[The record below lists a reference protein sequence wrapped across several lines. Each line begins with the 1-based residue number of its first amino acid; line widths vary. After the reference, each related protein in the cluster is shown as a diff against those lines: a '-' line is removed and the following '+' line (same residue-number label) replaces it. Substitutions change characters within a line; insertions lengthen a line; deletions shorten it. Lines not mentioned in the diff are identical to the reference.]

1 MALTQT
7 SQLQHF
13 ALGTFS
19 IAGAAP
25 FGGLVVNDHVVAL
38 RGIGDAGLP
47 DSVLGLLECWEASL
61 PRLRHAAMRW
71 AGATANGSGSEPAV
85 PVSMLKVHA
94 PLQPRQIFAVGAN
107 YRRHVIE
114 LIMGDPDMRSGESKA
129 AETEAERRREAER
142 MMDERANS
150 AQPYCFNKLPTSLAG
165 PRDPL
170 VIPAGAG
177 KIDWECELAVVI
189 GRPAWHV
196 TAADSPAYI
205 AGYAIANDVTA
216 RDLVFRRDIK
226 AMGTDWLSAKSQPG
240 FTPFGPYIVPAEFV
254 DPYGLNIRLSVN
266 DRVMQDEQTSDMLIR
281 VDRQIEYLSSRLQL
295 LPGDIICTGSPAGNG
310 SFHGVF
316 LKPGDHM
323 VGSIT
328 GLGEQRIECV
338 AAVRPERDR

>member
-1 MALTQT
+1 MALTRT
-7 SQLQHF
+7 SHPQHF

-25 FGGLVVNDHVVAL
+25 FGGLVVDDHVVAL
-38 RGIGDAGLP
+38 RGLGDADLP
-47 DSVLGLLECWEASL
+47 DSVLGVLEYWETSL

-71 AGATANGSGSEPAV
+71 PDGAAV
-85 PVSMLKVHA
+85 PVSMLKLHA

-114 LIMGDPDMRSGESKA
+114 LIMGDPDMRSGENEA
-129 AETEAERRREAER
+129 AQTEAERHRAAER

-189 GRPAWHV
+189 GRPARHV
-196 TAADSPAYI
+196 TAADAPGYI

-216 RDLVFRRDIK
+216 RDLVFRRDVK

-254 DPYGLNIRLSVN
+254 DPYGLNIQLSVN

-281 VDRQIEYLSSRLQL
+281 IDRQIEYLSSRLQL

-316 LKPGDHM
+316 LKPGDSM

-338 AAVRPERDR
+338 AA